1 MTPTQ
6 VSVCGEPQLGTVCTT
21 ARCDDEQRCDVSSE
35 WDAVV
40 CVPYKEDGT
49 CVSAVSRGVY
59 CRHVSCRRFC
69 CALVHFAR
77 NCSACSLRSSPGGED
92 LGTISCT

>member
-1 MTPTQ
+1 MMVRLSCVASRYWGLCVLQHSAMTSSGVMSA
-6 VSVCGEPQLGTVCTT
+6 VSGM
-21 ARCDDEQRCDVSSE
+21 RCLR
-35 WDAVV
+35 ALRT
-40 CVPYKEDGT
+40 DGT

-77 NCSACSLRSSPGGED
+77 NCSACSLRSSPWW
-92 LGTISCT
+92 